1 MTLHQEVASG
11 PDSIGAAP
19 PVVELE
25 SVTKAFGTVRA
36 VSGVTLRIDPGQV
49 YGLLG
54 PNGAGKTT
62 LMRILLGLVRGN
74 AGTVKVLGRPPGDP
88 RTLRRIGAL
97 IESPAFVPH
106 LSGRVNLQVL
116 ARARGLPDAEV
127 VRVLRAVDL
136 DGAADRRVT
145 GYSLGMRQR
154 LGVAGALLGDPSLL
168 ILDEPTNGLDPEGT
182 ASMRSLIR
190 DLAGSATVLLS
201 SHLLGE
207 IQHVCDRV
215 VVLDKG
221 EVVAEDSVSALLARS
236 GSRTVIVRAR
246 PMDLAEKILMSSD
259 AWSKAVRVG
268 DAADPHFRLELDG
281 DGVPGLVR
289 ALVEAGVE
297 IHEIRRERRSLEDVF
312 FALTGDHSAGS
323 GT

>member
-1 MTLHQEVASG
+1 MTDHQDVRPGSTT
-11 PDSIGAAP
+11 AAP
-19 PVVELE
+19 VVVELAN
-25 SVTKAFGTVRA
+25 VTKAFGAVQAVR
-36 VSGVTLRIDPGQV
+36 GVTLRVEPGQV

-62 LMRILLGLVRGN
+62 LMRILLGLVRSD
-74 AGTVKVLGRPPGDP
+74 AGTVRVLGEPPGDP

-127 VRVLRAVDL
+127 DRVLRVVDL
-136 DGAADRRVT
+136 EGAADRRVT

-154 LGVAGALLGDPSLL
+154 LGVAGALLGEPSLL

-182 ASMRSLIR
+182 AAMRSLIR
-190 DLAGSATVLLS
+190 DMAAHATVLLS

-207 IQHVCDRV
+207 IQQVCDRV

-221 EVVAEDSVSALLARS
+221 EVVAEDSVSELLSRA
-236 GSRTVIVRAR
+236 GERTVVLEAQ
-246 PMDLAEKILMSSD
+246 PADLTEKVLKAND
-259 AWSKAVRVG
+259 AWSGATR
-268 DAADPHFRLELDG
+268 DDSSWRLELDG
-281 DGVPGLVR
+281 AGVPALVR

-297 IHEIRRERRSLEDVF
+297 VHEVRRERRSLEEVF
-312 FALTGDHSAGS
+312 FALTGDHHPVRS